1 MRRAS
6 CCCCIFLDVVLAI
19 AKVSL
24 VSLVVFVI
32 HLAPSFHCETHTYAH
47 THTFF
52 SLFYIYFYLFLN
64 VWTCKPEWWV
74 HVYMWMNTP
83 VLMCGTSEYV
93 VCWWW
98 LWMCVACV
106 LGQVVGYGWRS
117 STYTLCTLSIMGF
130 VYHGVVTARW
140 ISWSLSREQYSSYC
154 PTTNMT
160 CCINDKGN
168 GHVE

>member
-1 MRRAS
+1 MRVSIVRLPHAPAS
-6 CCCCIFLDVVLAI
+6 WSNGYLHRPWLRLHWCLSPFHFQ
-19 AKVSL
+19 SL
-24 VSLVVFVI
+24 SPF
-32 HLAPSFHCETHTYAH
+32 F
-47 THTFF
+47 FF

-64 VWTCKPEWWV
+64 VRTCKPEWWV
-74 HVYMWMNTP
+74 HVCMWMNTP